1 MQNTDITLTIAD
13 RNGKTISYV
22 AKEGQTYL
30 DVIKDP
36 AVVESFERLT
46 NNETLQD
53 YLNELNGAEIPT
65 ISSVRDV
72 MFRANVEN
80 GDYLVFDLNFVQPE
94 EPAKEEAQEASEEGD
109 TPKAEA
115 EQTAANTQQAPA
127 EAALPPADGIV
138 IVEINGGLQ
147 RARVNVIPGYTT
159 LRTCVHS
166 EAVKIKSGESDER
179 LDGYVVIYDGVARK
193 PFELDTIRVK
203 DSDVIQVT
211 PPTLSGKGIKLMCSK
226 AIQYLKSFMH
236 RKG

>member
-13 RNGKTISYV
+13 RNGNTISYV

-46 NNETLQD
+46 ENETLQQ

-80 GDYLVFDLNFVQPE
+80 GDVLVFDLNFVKPE
-94 EPAKEEAQEASEEGD
+94 EPAKEEEVNEADVAEGD
-109 TPKAEA
+109 APKAD
-115 EQTAANTQQAPA
+115 TSVNTQQAPA

-211 PPTLSGKGIKLMCSK
+211 PPTLSGKGLKLMCSK

-236 RKG
+236 KKG